1 MLHLPP
7 LIHDLG
13 LILIL
18 AGITTL
24 IFKVMKQPVVLGYI
38 LAGLLVSPSFPIL
51 PDVTDSANIRIWADI
66 GVIILL
72 FNLGLEFS
80 FKKLMTIGGTASI
93 TAIIEVSIM
102 LLLGF
107 TIGQVMGWSLMD
119 SIFLGGILSISS
131 TTIILRAF
139 DELRV
144 KEKRFAQLVF
154 GVLIIEDIVAVV
166 LLVLLS
172 TIAVSRQ
179 FAGSDMLISILKLA
193 FFLMLWFIS
202 GIFFIPTF
210 LRRISKWLNDETLL
224 VVSIGLCLMMVIL
237 ASAAGFSPALG
248 AFIMGS
254 VLAETLQAERIE
266 HIISPIKDLFGAVF
280 FISVGM
286 LIDLSVMSEYIWP
299 ILIITVVFVSFKVLN
314 VTIGALVAGQPL
326 KTSVNAG
333 MSMAQI
339 GEFSFIIATLGI
351 TLKVTS
357 SFLYPI
363 AVAISAI
370 TTFTT
375 PYMIKL
381 AGPLYNILDE
391 KLPPTW
397 RKALNRY
404 SAGAQSVKT
413 TSDWRQVLQGYVV
426 HCAIFS
432 LIILGVIFLFSRYA
446 QPWVARTVING
457 NIGSAVTAG
466 ICLLTISPFLWAL
479 VMRKLS
485 PVAYANLWSIKA
497 YRAPL
502 MFLRVLQGGLAIL
515 YITILLLNF
524 FSVNVAIGGLAL
536 LVLTGLIFSKR
547 IHAFYLRIEE
557 RFFYNFN
564 DRERT
569 EAVSS
574 RRELAPW
581 DARVTQLP
589 VPLGSP
595 VTGITLDE
603 LALRERTGVN
613 IAMIR
618 RGEHYTISAPS
629 RTERLYPGDKLFV
642 IGTDDQIELFR
653 RTIEPPEG
661 VEVSE
666 DSTHEVVLKKLDV
679 VKGSFMAGKT
689 IRESSIRERT
699 KGIVVGIE
707 RKKRRLLNPESNLI
721 MEEGDRIWI
730 VGDAELIAKVKGIG
744 TSQKS

>member
-24 IFKVMKQPVVLGYI
+24 IFKVLKQPVVLGYI
-38 LAGLLVSPSFPIL
+38 LAGLLVSPSFPLL

-80 FKKLMTIGGTASI
+80 FKKLMNIGGTASI

-107 TIGQVMGWSLMD
+107 CIGQVMSWSLMD

-154 GVLIIEDIVAVV
+154 GVLIIEDLVAVV

-179 FAGSDMLISILKLA
+179 FAGGDMLISVMKLA
-193 FFLMLWFIS
+193 FFLILWFIA
-202 GIFFIPTF
+202 GIFFIPSF
-210 LRRISKWLNDETLL
+210 LRRISKFLNEETLL

-254 VLAETLQAERIE
+254 ILAETLQAERIE
-266 HIISPIKDLFGAVF
+266 HIIAPVKDLFGAVF
-280 FISVGM
+280 FVSVGM
-286 LIDLSVMSEYIWP
+286 LIDLSVMADYVLP
-299 ILIITVVFVSFKVLN
+299 IAIITIVFIAFKVLN
-314 VTIGALVAGQPL
+314 VTLGALVAGQPL
-326 KTSVNAG
+326 KTSVHAG

-363 AVAISAI
+363 AVAISAL

-375 PYMIKL
+375 PYMINL
-381 AGPLYNILDE
+381 AAPLYNRLDE
-391 KLPPTW
+391 SLPVRW

-404 SAGAQSVKT
+404 SAGTQSVRT
-413 TSDWRQVLQGYVV
+413 TSDWRQVIQGFLV
-426 HCAIFS
+426 HCILFS
-432 LIILGVIFLFSRYA
+432 TVILGVIFLFSRYA
-446 QPWVARTVING
+446 QPWVGRHIVNG
-457 NIGSAVTAG
+457 NIGGALTAAV
-466 ICLLTISPFLWAL
+466 CLLILAPFLWAL
-479 VMRKLS
+479 VVRKLAPEAS
-485 PVAYANLWSIKA
+485 ANLWGIKS

-502 MFLRVLQGGLAIL
+502 MFLSVIRGGLAIL
-515 YITILLLNF
+515 YVAIFLLNF
-524 FSVNVAIGGLAL
+524 FSLKIAIGGLAL
-536 LVLTGLIFSKR
+536 LVLTGLVFSRR
-547 IHAFYLRIEE
+547 IHAFYLQIEE

-564 DRERT
+564 DRERR

-581 DARVTQLP
+581 DARVTQLV

-595 VTGITLDE
+595 VTGVALED
-603 LALRERTGVN
+603 LAIRERTGVN
-613 IAMIR
+613 IAMIK

-629 RTERLYPGDKLFV
+629 RIERLYPGDKLFV

-653 RTIEPPEG
+653 QTMEPADG
-661 VEVSE
+661 VKVNE

-679 VKGSFMAGKT
+679 LQGSFMAGKT
-689 IRESSIRERT
+689 IRESGIRERT
-699 KGIVVGIE
+699 RGIVVGIE

-721 MEEGDRIWI
+721 LEVGDRIWI
-730 VGDAELIAKVKGIG
+730 VGDAELIAKVKGV
-744 TSQKS
+744 